1 MARKRRNYTDELK
14 KKIVEL
20 YNSGNQG
27 LNL

>member
-20 YNSGNQG
+20 YNSENQG